1 MIFYFGI
8 YALKSEG
15 LEPIISYL
23 WLNFIGCILVLF
35 FALLFVSKSINK
47 QSKITLLI
55 TFATILKITYDILN
69 NVSLNIVHVI
79 SLIILF
85 FFLGFFNIKKE

>member
-1 MIFYFGI
+1 
-8 YALKSEG
+8 
-15 LEPIISYL
+15 
-23 WLNFIGCILVLF
+23 
-35 FALLFVSKSINK
+35 VSKSINK